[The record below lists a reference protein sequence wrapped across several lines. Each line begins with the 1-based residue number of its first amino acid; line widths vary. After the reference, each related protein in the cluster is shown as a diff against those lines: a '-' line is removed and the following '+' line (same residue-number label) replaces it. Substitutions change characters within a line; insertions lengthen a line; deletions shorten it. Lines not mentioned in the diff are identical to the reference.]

1 MKRDPKCRFLTG
13 CPYSSGLAAVLS
25 GRGPE
30 EFFRAHFQVQGLACL
45 STARDEPPFLEL
57 SIEGLE

>member
-1 MKRDPKCRFLTG
+1 MKRDPKGRFLTG

-25 GRGPE
+25 GRGRE

-45 STARDEPPFLEL
+45 STARDEPPFCRALNR
-57 SIEGLE
+57 GLE